1 MKLDILR
8 RKIAVA
14 VLMLGPLA
22 ALAPVAPTPAAAA
35 GNPIVTENQQPGTDA
50 WLIGPQQGDDG
61 TGQIKGYASATSVL
75 QNQSLTLYVTV
86 NPVQTYTIDV
96 YRIG

>member
-14 VLMLGPLA
+14 GLMLGPLA

-50 WLIGPQQGDDG
+50 WLIGL
-61 TGQIKGYASATSVL
+61 SR
-75 QNQSLTLYVTV
+75 VTMAPARSRV
-86 NPVQTYTIDV
+86 TRRRRACFKT
-96 YRIG
+96 RA